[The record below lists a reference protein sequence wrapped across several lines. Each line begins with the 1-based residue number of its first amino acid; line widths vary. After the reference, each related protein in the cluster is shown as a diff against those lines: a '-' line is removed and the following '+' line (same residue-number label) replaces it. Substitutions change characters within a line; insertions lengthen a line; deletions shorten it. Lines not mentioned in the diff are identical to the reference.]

1 MTAVQRLSPL
11 TFGLIL
17 WHSEKLVLSEADLR
31 RHEVAVEL
39 VRKELDVLVV
49 LIDSG
54 LKRRKGRGKTE
65 REKRKEREE
74 REERKEREKKR
85 REKRGRKGRRGR
97 KKGEKRRDRRGR
109 RKEKRRERGRRES

>member
-1 MTAVQRLSPL
+1 MVIAVQKLSPL
-11 TFGLIL
+11 TFGLVL

-54 LKRRKGRGKTE
+54 LKRRRGRGK
-65 REKRKEREE
+65 
-74 REERKEREKKR
+74 
-85 REKRGRKGRRGR
+85 
-97 KKGEKRRDRRGR
+97 RGR
-109 RKEKRRERGRRES
+109 RKREK

>member
-1 MTAVQRLSPL
+1 MSPL
-11 TFGLIL
+11 TFRLVL

-31 RHEVAVEL
+31 RHEVAVKL

-54 LKRRKGRGKTE
+54 LKRRKGRGKRE

-85 REKRGRKGRRGR
+85 REEEGREGRRR
-97 KKGEKRRDRRGR
+97 EEREEEGEKVRRSFTSYQCGLLIYL
-109 RKEKRRERGRRES
+109 SFYAH

>member
-17 WHSEKLVLSEADLR
+17 WHSKKLVLSEADLR

-54 LKRRKGRGKTE
+54 LKRRRGRGKRG
-65 REKRKEREE
+65 REKG
-74 REERKEREKKR
+74 R
-85 REKRGRKGRRGR
+85 REKRGRKGRERERKGRKGRRGR
-97 KKGEKRRDRRGR
+97 KK
-109 RKEKRRERGRRES
+109 RREEEGREGKEGRRES